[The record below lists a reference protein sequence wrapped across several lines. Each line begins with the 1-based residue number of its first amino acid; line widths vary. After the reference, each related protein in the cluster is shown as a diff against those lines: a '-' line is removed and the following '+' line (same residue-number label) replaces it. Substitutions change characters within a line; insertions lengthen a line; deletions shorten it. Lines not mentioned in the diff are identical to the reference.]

1 MLIEFDQAVVST
13 PQAEVLR
20 GVSVTLA
27 ERRVGIVGPNG
38 AGKST
43 LARLVNGL
51 VLPSAGSVRVD
62 GLDTRRDLKAVRQ
75 RVGFVFQNPENQ
87 IVFPIVRED
96 LAFGLKRLEPDKA
109 LRESRIEFRLGA
121 LGVGHLADRTSH
133 TLSGGERQLVALA
146 AVLVMEPALIDLA
159 ALRAH
164 RNRQAHLRAQV
175 LVRQAR
181 RQHDLARAHRA
192 SRRLDVEHPVALRD
206 ALRGPARQVI
216 HHPLRKTRMQRA
228 QQFQRIGD
236 AVHRRPGRTAHLG
249 ADGK

>member
-27 ERRVGIVGPNG
+27 ERRIGIVGPNG

-43 LARLVNGL
+43 LARLINGL
-51 VLPSAGSVRVD
+51 VLPSSGSVRVD
-62 GLDTRRDLKAVRQ
+62 GLDTRQDLKAVRR

-96 LAFGLKRLEPDKA
+96 LAFGLKHLEPNKA
-109 LRESRIEFRLGA
+109 QRETRIEAQLGS

-146 AVLVMEPALIDLA
+146 AVLVMEPALIVFDEPTTQLDLRNRNRVRAAIAGLAHDAVVVSHDLELLEDFDRVLVVRDGAIAADDTPAA
-159 ALRAH
+159 ALRWY
-164 RNRQAHLRAQV
+164 R
-175 LVRQAR
+175 
-181 RQHDLARAHRA
+181 
-192 SRRLDVEHPVALRD
+192 EHCA
-206 ALRGPARQVI
+206 
-216 HHPLRKTRMQRA
+216 
-228 QQFQRIGD
+228 
-236 AVHRRPGRTAHLG
+236 
-249 ADGK
+249 

>member
-51 VLPSAGSVRVD
+51 VAPTSGSVRVD
-62 GLDTRRDLKAVRQ
+62 GLDTRQELKAVRA

-96 LAFGLKRLEPDKA
+96 LAFGLKRLAPDRHE
-109 LRESRIEFRLGA
+109 REARIDSQLNR
-121 LGVGHLADRTSH
+121 LGVGHLADRSSH

-146 AVLVMEPALIDLA
+146 AVLVMEPALIVFDEPTTQLDLRNRNRVRAAIDGLPHDAIVVTHDLELLEDFDRVLVVRDGAIAADDTPAA
-159 ALRAH
+159 ALRWY
-164 RNRQAHLRAQV
+164 R
-175 LVRQAR
+175 
-181 RQHDLARAHRA
+181 
-192 SRRLDVEHPVALRD
+192 EHCA
-206 ALRGPARQVI
+206 
-216 HHPLRKTRMQRA
+216 
-228 QQFQRIGD
+228 
-236 AVHRRPGRTAHLG
+236 
-249 ADGK
+249 